1 MSARMKVLLV
11 DDEPASLAALCG
23 LLGREHEVDTC
34 SSGAEAL
41 ARLERSAYDLL
52 MTDLSMPHPDGFHL
66 MKQSTTLAPGMPVV
80 VVTALD
86 TARAAVQAIRLGAR
100 DFLVKPASAADV
112 KDLLAR
118 LSTEQADREGRT
130 ALYGV
135 VGHSAAIR
143 RVQQLVP
150 LFARC
155 RESLLITGETGAGK
169 ETLARAVHACGP
181 RRDRDFVAVEI
192 ATLPSERMESECFA
206 VCEAKSGGGGAS
218 SPDPA
223 GEAGAFQRAHLGT
236 LYLNGIESFPL
247 ALQARLLRV
256 IETGAL
262 PSGGAERERK
272 VDVRV
277 IASSA
282 ADLGELVAR
291 GRFRADLYFRLRQL
305 EVTMPPLRERL
316 EDLPLLA
323 EHFLAETDPSP
334 AGPRLTRTGLTV
346 LRGHPWP
353 GNCREL
359 RGALRSAQ
367 LLANGQPIQ
376 PGHLPLALAGRH
388 GPKDEPVSTLAEAE
402 REHIRRALAQVK
414 GNRSRAARLLGI
426 DRGTLSRKLRVM
438 GLEGEAS

>member
-1 MSARMKVLLV
+1 MSTRMRVLLV

-23 LLGREHEVDTC
+23 LLGREHEFDTC
-34 SSGAEAL
+34 TSGAEAL

-52 MTDLSMPHPDGFHL
+52 MTDLSMPHPDGFHV
-66 MKQSTTLAPGMPVV
+66 MQQSTALAPGMPVV

-118 LSTEQADREGRT
+118 LSTEHADREGRT
-130 ALYGV
+130 ALHGL

-169 ETLARAVHACGP
+169 ESLARAVHECGP
-181 RRDRDFVAVEI
+181 RRDREFVAVEI
-192 ATLPSERMESECFA
+192 ATLFPERLEAECFA
-206 VCEAKSGGGGAS
+206 VGEAKCGTDGAARSDAAGG
-218 SPDPA
+218 
-223 GEAGAFQRAHLGT
+223 AGAFARAHLGT
-236 LYLNGIESFPL
+236 LYLNGIEFFPL
-247 ALQARLLRV
+247 PLQARLLRV
-256 IETGAL
+256 LETGAL
-262 PSGGAERERK
+262 PCGGTERERK

-282 ADLGELVAR
+282 ADLGDLVAR
-291 GRFRADLYFRLRQL
+291 GRFRADLYFRLRQF
-305 EVTMPPLRERL
+305 EITVPPLRERV

-323 EHFLAETDPSP
+323 EHFLAETEPSP

-376 PGHLPLALAGRH
+376 PGHLPLALAGRQ
-388 GPKDEPVSTLAEAE
+388 GLRDEPVTTLAEAE

-414 GNRSRAARLLGI
+414 GNRSHAARLLGI
-426 DRGTLSRKLRVM
+426 DRGTLSRKLRGM
-438 GLEGEAS
+438 GLQGKPS